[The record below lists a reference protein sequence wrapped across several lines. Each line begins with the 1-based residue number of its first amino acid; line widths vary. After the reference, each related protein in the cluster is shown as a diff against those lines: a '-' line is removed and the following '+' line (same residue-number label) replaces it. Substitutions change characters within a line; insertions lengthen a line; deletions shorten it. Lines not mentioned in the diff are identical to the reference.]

1 MSRDTWA
8 DVYNEDMS
16 CEQLPLPDN
25 LADAHRTIRELQLQI
40 ERMQRQ
46 LEQLLRQ
53 RHGPKNEKH
62 HNEQLLLFGE
72 SAVELP
78 PASPQPEPNAKV
90 GHGRQKL
97 PASLPRQEIVHDL
110 TPEQKLCPECG
121 IERQPMGEESSE
133 QLEYIPAGLKVL
145 VHKRPKYAC
154 ADCQGH
160 VAVAARLPEPIER
173 GLPGVGLLAHVIVSK
188 FMDHLPLYRQERI
201 FQRQGVSLSRQTTCG
216 WLAQCAGLLEPI
228 WKAMKARI
236 LLSKVVMT
244 DDTTVPVQDP
254 DVKGKNRTARFWA
267 YLGDRDH
274 RFVVF
279 DYSTDRRGD
288 WPEAFLKDYT
298 SGYLQSDAYSGY
310 DRLHAR
316 GLVAVGCWAH
326 ARRKFHDAIS
336 SDKTRAEEALD
347 WIGRLYGVER
357 AVKGEAS
364 QRLSTLGREPSDVE
378 RQAMDDQVRAEARD
392 KNSREI
398 LNGFSLWLESRV
410 VQVLPKSPM
419 GEAIGYARSN
429 WQALNRYLEAP
440 WLSIDN
446 NASERAIRPI
456 AIGRKNWLHLGS
468 DAGGRTAAILLSV
481 TQSARE
487 LGLEPWSYLRDVLAR
502 VSTHPHSRI
511 AELLPDRWGKPEI
524 DVETGRKG

>member
-25 LADAHRTIRELQLQI
+25 LADAHRTIRELQRQI

-53 RHGPKNEKH
+53 RHGPKSEKH

-133 QLEYIPAGLKVL
+133 QLEYIPASLKVL
-145 VHKRPKYAC
+145 VHRRPKYAC

-228 WKAMKARI
+228 WKAMKAAD
-236 LLSKVVMT
+236 LALE
-244 DDTTVPVQDP
+244 
-254 DVKGKNRTARFWA
+254 G
-267 YLGDRDH
+267 RD
-274 RFVVF
+274 
-279 DYSTDRRGD
+279 DRRHNGAGARSRRERKE
-288 WPEAFLKDYT
+288 PHRAVLGLPRR
-298 SGYLQSDAYSGY
+298 SRPPVRRLRLL
-310 DRLHAR
+310 DRSPGGLAGSLLEGLHVRLSAIGR
-316 GLVAVGCWAH
+316 LFGLRPAPCAG
-326 ARRKFHDAIS
+326 ARRGRVLG
-336 SDKTRAEEALD
+336 TRAAEVPRRELQRQDSGRGVLD

-357 AVKGEAS
+357 AVKGEVS

-456 AIGRKNWLHLGS
+456 AIGRKNS
-468 DAGGRTAAILLSV
+468 YDRCQPSPVA
-481 TQSARE
+481 SARSLRASAAGKADSE
-487 LGLEPWSYLRDVLAR
+487 GGTRRRLVATVDQTLIRGLATP
-502 VSTHPHSRI
+502 
-511 AELLPDRWGKPEI
+511 
-524 DVETGRKG
+524 